1 MSVFADKA
9 TSPALHDDDWDAIA
23 AFCDQVNK
31 ELEGPQFAVRLLA
44 HKIQS
49 PTEREALCA
58 LSVSLV
64 ISRSF
69 GAW

>member
-1 MSVFADKA
+1 MSVIADKA

-44 HKIQS
+44 HKMQS

-58 LSVSLV
+58 LSVSIARLLV
-64 ISRSF
+64 V
-69 GAW
+69 